1 MVRQNGSDTVD
12 QLIAETDQDE
22 TLNRMHSDAMRT
34 LVHVLRNSSP
44 EAAQKLQ
51 VKLAKLSELQYQAE
65 DRSESSR
72 SNPSESV
79 HGQ

>member
-34 LVHVLRNSSP
+34 LAHVLRNSSP

-51 VKLAKLSELQYQAE
+51 AKLAKLSEV
-65 DRSESSR
+65 
-72 SNPSESV
+72 SV
-79 HGQ
+79 SGAGFKGEIEVNT